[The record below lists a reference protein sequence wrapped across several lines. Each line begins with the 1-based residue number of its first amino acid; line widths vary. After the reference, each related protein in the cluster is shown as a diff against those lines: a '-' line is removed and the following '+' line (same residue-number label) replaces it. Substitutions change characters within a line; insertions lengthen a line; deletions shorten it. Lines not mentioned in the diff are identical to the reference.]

1 MSATSAHPLG
11 RERLLLGAAL
21 KVAAMFLF
29 ALMFAGVKWLGPSV
43 PIGEIVFCRAFFG
56 MAIIAAAALAT
67 GGPSLLR
74 TSRLQTHATRS
85 LLGVTA
91 MFCNFLAVMFPAED
105 DGRQSI
111 ARTRAF
117 LKDLIG
123 NV

>member
-1 MSATSAHPLG
+1 
-11 RERLLLGAAL
+11 LLGAAL

-105 DGRQSI
+105 DRRQSI
-111 ARTRAF
+111 ALTRAF
-117 LKDLIG
+117 LRDLVG